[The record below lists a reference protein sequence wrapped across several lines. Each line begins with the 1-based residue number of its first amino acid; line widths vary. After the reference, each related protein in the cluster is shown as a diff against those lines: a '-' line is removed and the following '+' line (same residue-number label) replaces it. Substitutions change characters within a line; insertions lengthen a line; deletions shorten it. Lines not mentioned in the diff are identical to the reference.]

1 MESGKGSQLLYVT
14 LALLAVVGG
23 AAYVERNV
31 LLGSMPSIREIR
43 KLDELVVGSGVPPP
57 LPQTRELSPPPL
69 PPPSFT
75 QAKEGK
81 LSLVPAP
88 PSLTVDLESVNLQP
102 PRQIALAAAVA
113 AAAIPPDD
121 EAAVVDEVAN
131 LQAKVTA
138 KTAVVRAMKFERHM
152 IMETD
157 LDALAATHELQEM
170 CKKLVPLKYGPEPY
184 VLEMRL
190 AFPASFPDLE
200 EKGASGVVQVEMAPL
215 ELMPYSVL
223 TFLDMVVHEWKGGA
237 FHRNAGHVKQVSVKG
252 QQHFGFPL
260 AFQEYSPS
268 YPHTKY
274 SLGFAGRPSSSAF
287 YVSTVDNSQNHGPGS
302 QGSKTEA
309 DACFAKLVGAASKSG
324 PSVDAIR
331 RLDKQ
336 PGAQGGNGF
345 VSPASNHVV
354 IESFKLLRT

>member
-1 MESGKGSQLLYVT
+1 MSHRKSRGGRSPENIESGDCRVGGDHEDDMETGKGASRQLLYVT

-170 CKKLVPLKYGPEPY
+170 CKKLVLNLCRRDY
-184 VLEMRL
+184 LRCRT
-190 AFPASFPDLE
+190 
-200 EKGASGVVQVEMAPL
+200 
-215 ELMPYSVL
+215 L
-223 TFLDMVVHEWKGGA
+223 TSISD
-237 FHRNAGHVKQVSVKG
+237 
-252 QQHFGFPL
+252 QH
-260 AFQEYSPS
+260 A
-268 YPHTKY
+268 
-274 SLGFAGRPSSSAF
+274 
-287 YVSTVDNSQNHGPGS
+287 
-302 QGSKTEA
+302 
-309 DACFAKLVGAASKSG
+309 
-324 PSVDAIR
+324 
-331 RLDKQ
+331 
-336 PGAQGGNGF
+336 
-345 VSPASNHVV
+345 
-354 IESFKLLRT
+354 